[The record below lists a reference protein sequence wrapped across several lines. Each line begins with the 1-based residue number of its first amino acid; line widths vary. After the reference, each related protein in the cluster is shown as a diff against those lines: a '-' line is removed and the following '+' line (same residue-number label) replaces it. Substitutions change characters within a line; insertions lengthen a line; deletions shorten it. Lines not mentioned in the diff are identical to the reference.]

1 MVCYILALGT
11 GLRLGE
17 ILALRWTD
25 INLKENYININKALK
40 STYIIDNKG
49 NREFTVIE
57 QPPKTKNSIR
67 TVPLNNNL
75 IDLLLEH
82 RKKQMIERDSNIDI
96 YFDNNLVF
104 STPQGNYLSE
114 SNVRKSFKRVLK
126 KCNLNDFR
134 FHDLRHTFAT
144 RLFENGIPPK
154 TVQSLLGHSNISTTL
169 NIYTHVMKD
178 TKDKAIDKLNFL
190 FNL

>member
-1 MVCYILALGT
+1 M
-11 GLRLGE
+11 
-17 ILALRWTD
+17 
-25 INLKENYININKALK
+25 
-40 STYIIDNKG
+40 
-49 NREFTVIE
+49 
-57 QPPKTKNSIR
+57 
-67 TVPLNNNL
+67 
-75 IDLLLEH
+75 
-82 RKKQMIERDSNIDI
+82 

-114 SNVRKSFKRVLK
+114 SNARKTFKRVLK

-169 NIYTHVMKD
+169 NIYILM
-178 TKDKAIDKLNFL
+178 L
-190 FNL
+190 